1 MFVSIT
7 DYQMSRGEVCIL
19 LADFESPKMWHK
31 MSFYQNYWNISP
43 FVDHHCKKKE
53 KYFHIKHKYFFFYP
67 PPERVE
73 RPLELCLLELVFPV
87 EDPGLLQSHGHGAQQ
102 QPVLAARESQ
112 PWAAEFWIE
121 LCSAPSVSQSDFTI
135 MEKVPTHLLGPSPGW
150 KRLLALS
157 HLRHY

>member
-1 MFVSIT
+1 MFESIT

-73 RPLELCLLELVFPV
+73 RPLELGLLELVFPV
-87 EDPGLLQSHGHGAQQ
+87 EDPDLLQRHGHGAQQ
-102 QPVLAARESQ
+102 QPVLAAREPQ
-112 PWAAEFWIE
+112 PWAGEFWIW
-121 LCSAPSVSQSDFTI
+121 SDVSTETYHTVNRLRSFLSSGHQFIRS
-135 MEKVPTHLLGPSPGW
+135 LG
-150 KRLLALS
+150 
-157 HLRHY
+157 H